1 VDMHND
7 VIGHWPEKALDELLK
22 EIFPRRK
29 FADLDERVARTEG
42 TYYIVIGEGVA
53 VPVHRDMAHDF
64 YLTLCEDL
72 GDLEF
77 VWDEAWSSSI
87 GLDLDHKGT
96 GIMLSIGGIPMIFG
110 V

>member
-1 VDMHND
+1 MDMHNELF
-7 VIGHWPEKALDELLK
+7 GHWSEKALGEFLK
-22 EIFPRRK
+22 EIFPRLK
-29 FADLDERVARTEG
+29 ITDLDERVALNDG
-42 TYYIVIGEGVA
+42 TYYIVIGDGVA
-53 VPVHRDMAHDF
+53 VPVHRDKAHKF
-64 YLTLCEDL
+64 YLKLIEDF

-87 GLDLDHKGT
+87 GLDLDHRGT